1 MWRQEARDEIA
12 PDDLAVISTP
22 DLFLRMKD
30 ILIGEA
36 VRHLG
41 AMIIGTTIL
50 QKVQVVTALTAANP
64 GTSEVGL
71 RAKIARSA
79 IIRAVPVLFDGIA
92 AGAADGFHRKSG
104 RHYAARGPGAGSRMV
119 SGYQLAMRLTP
130 KCGCSGKSRPE
141 GRMMSI
147 HGAPARLRASTVVLP
162 AQMARAGRRS
172 APAGSSAASV
182 PIGHWC
188 GRP

>member
-1 MWRQEARDEIA
+1 MRRQEARDEIA
-12 PDDLAVISTP
+12 PDDLAVFSTP

-36 VRHLG
+36 VQHLG

-64 GTSEVGL
+64 GASKVGL

-79 IIRAVPVLFDGIA
+79 IIRAVPVLFEGIA

-104 RHYAARGPGAGSRMV
+104 RQYAARGPGAGSRMV
-119 SGYQLAMRLTP
+119 SGWW
-130 KCGCSGKSRPE
+130 
-141 GRMMSI
+141 
-147 HGAPARLRASTVVLP
+147 APT
-162 AQMARAGRRS
+162 
-172 APAGSSAASV
+172 
-182 PIGHWC
+182 
-188 GRP
+188 